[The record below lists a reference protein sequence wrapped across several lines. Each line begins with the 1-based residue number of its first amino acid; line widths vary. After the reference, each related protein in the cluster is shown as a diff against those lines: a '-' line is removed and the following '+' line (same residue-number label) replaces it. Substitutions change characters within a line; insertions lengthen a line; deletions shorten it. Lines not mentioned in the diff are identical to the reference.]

1 MTAPTLVRPLPESA
15 EPDHNTTEPRPAHTP
30 APASH
35 RRTPKTRCDLG
46 FSMLELLVGMV
57 ILGILGAIGY
67 GVYTAFIRDARDTTL
82 NQNIQTAAAEM
93 QRVMSFN
100 ADASSAEL
108 TTELTNSTNFI
119 WTEVDHTEA
128 FLPSTDPEPDTIRFQ
143 MIDDGSVQ
151 HPTQT
156 ATSPARTSPAV
167 PWLVDGVK
175 GQAVRL
181 ALTNNEGEWR
191 CALIILKPSPSDVKT
206 AAGYTGATAD
216 ASAAAK
222 AAQMRGIWYDGG
234 SGRSGTYA
242 GLHDCSPVA
251 TDQGTA
257 FTTST
262 RGLMDVELSGTDC
275 SASGTAGDAQEHC
288 LPADA
293 QTWHI
298 PATDAAT
305 PTASNVYLDATSSS
319 MPGVRT
325 LHRSVSDLDSNA

>member
-1 MTAPTLVRPLPESA
+1 MTASTLVRALPESA

-30 APASH
+30 APAPS
-35 RRTPKTRCDLG
+35 RRTPRTRRDLG

-93 QRVMSFN
+93 QRVMSFV
-100 ADASSAEL
+100 ADAAGAEL

-119 WTEVDHTEA
+119 WTEVDHTGA
-128 FLPSTDPEPDTIRFQ
+128 FLPGTDPNPDTIRFQ

-151 HPTQT
+151 HPTET

-167 PWLVDGVK
+167 PWLVDGVS

-181 ALTNNEGEWR
+181 ALANNEGEWR
-191 CALIILKPSPSDVKT
+191 CALIILKPSPTDVKT
-206 AAGYTGATAD
+206 AGGATAIPD
-216 ASAAAK
+216 GAAAAAK

-234 SGRSGTYA
+234 TSRSGTYT

-251 TDQGTA
+251 TDQGAALT
-257 FTTST
+257 FTTLF
-262 RGLMDVELSGTDC
+262 GDDC
-275 SASGTAGDAQEHC
+275 AASGTAGTAQEHC
-288 LPADA
+288 LPFNA
-293 QTWHI
+293 QTWHL
-298 PATDAAT
+298 PATNPSTLTAAT
-305 PTASNVYLDATSSS
+305 HYLDVSSTAV
-319 MPGVRT
+319 PGVRT